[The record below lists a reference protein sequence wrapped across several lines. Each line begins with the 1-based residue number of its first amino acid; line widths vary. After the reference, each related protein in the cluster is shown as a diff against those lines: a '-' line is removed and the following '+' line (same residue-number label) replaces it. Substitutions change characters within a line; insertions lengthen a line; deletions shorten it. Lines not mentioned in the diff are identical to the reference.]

1 MKQDLGLTKRQ
12 ISQAKFRKEGICI
25 NGEKR
30 RVSYVGRPGDVLTVC
45 LEETGT
51 YSGKSAPQEG
61 ELEIL
66 YEDEDIQAVTK
77 PTGMPCHPGRG
88 HYRDS

>member
-51 YSGKSAPQEG
+51 HRGKSAPQEG

-66 YEDEDIQAVTK
+66 YEDRKSVV
-77 PTGMPCHPGRG
+77 
-88 HYRDS
+88 